1 MSEEV
6 KAEGQEEAAAPQLG
20 LNDLAAAIQIID
32 VCSKRGAFEGAELE
46 TVGGVRGRLAA
57 FVQAN
62 APQKEEGE
70 EAEGEAEATDE
81 AADA

>member
-70 EAEGEAEATDE
+70 EAEGEVEATDE